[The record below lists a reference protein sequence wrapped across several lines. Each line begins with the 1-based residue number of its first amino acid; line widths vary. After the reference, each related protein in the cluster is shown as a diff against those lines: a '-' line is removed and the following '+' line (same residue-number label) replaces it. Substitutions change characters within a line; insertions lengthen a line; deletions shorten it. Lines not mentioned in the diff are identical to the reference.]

1 MAGPKPEDPYLSPP
15 GSVPPATG
23 PGRARPTQ
31 THMHDVPAC
40 VAQTSG
46 DCAVRHMQVHYEE
59 KATMKSL
66 VIVRLERSDDLEA
79 GSHDDRQRRADSQQR

>member
-1 MAGPKPEDPYLSPP
+1 MAIQTGNDLPLAGPKPEDPYLSPP

-40 VAQTSG
+40 VAQTSR

-66 VIVRLERSDDLEA
+66 VN
-79 GSHDDRQRRADSQQR
+79 GHSQTRK